1 MNPMEQLNRINERF
15 QELLA
20 APEKAEFVPF
30 HRSDDLMVWF
40 LLGGKDVGKS
50 TFLNALLGA
59 TVSGEPPEEAEGTR
73 AFVAYIH
80 ESARPD
86 FEERLDGLP
95 IDVRFHVHHSEAH
108 RRLCL
113 IDSPDFDSRFER
125 HASQVRQVLRA
136 GIADGAVLLS
146 SPAKYK
152 DLKYWNA
159 FEKLSGALA
168 RRHILFTLTKADE
181 LGSYLEDVRADF
193 GRTIDRRMGAWQGD
207 EGAGVSRPRDAR
219 IFLID
224 SLERAVDFSR
234 LESRLLRKLSAGEVR
249 DAQQENLRHTL
260 TRGADRIRGHYR
272 LHEVRRRLDEAAAA
286 DRTDDLFD
294 EHFPGAYF
302 DAVASRLAGQR
313 ELAAVI
319 RDRLVDEAGRSLAG
333 IPAILSAFRWVGSR
347 TLFRLRAGGSRAPE
361 STEAHDLTQLLRW
374 GQEDLEQRIATAR
387 EEVLSGVRLGRP
399 EAFRSYIQEA
409 ATLRDDLSQLLE
421 DHLSGTTGNLFS
433 WPMRLALNLPI
444 YLYLLLFVTLLLYP
458 VFLLLQA
465 WDLLDAPRL
474 TSILTLDNVKV
485 SVIGFAGYYIMAS
498 LYVIRKYR
506 ERARTELESLSDRFT
521 AAMREVVRVEM
532 VRPLS
537 GFVEAF
543 DRLEESL
550 NHCTGP
556 GRPQR
561 SE

>member
-1 MNPMEQLNRINERF
+1 MNPIEQLNRINESLRD
-15 QELLA
+15 LLA

-59 TVSGEPPEEAEGTR
+59 AVSGEPPEEAEGTKS
-73 AFVAYIH
+73 FIAYIH
-80 ESARPD
+80 DSARPE
-86 FEERLDGLP
+86 FEERLNGLSV
-95 IDVRFHVHHSEAH
+95 DVRFHLHHSEAH

-136 GIADGAVLLS
+136 GIADGAVLLA

-152 DLKYWNA
+152 DQKYWSA

-181 LGSYLEDVRADF
+181 LGKYLEDVRADF
-193 GRTIDRRMGAWQGD
+193 ARTIDRRMGSWQGD
-207 EGAGVSRPRDAR
+207 KGDDVSHSRDAR

-234 LESRLLRKLSAGEVR
+234 LESRLLRRLSAGEVR
-249 DAQQENLRHTL
+249 DAQQENLLHTL
-260 TRGADRIRGHYR
+260 ARGAERIRDHYR
-272 LHEVRRRLDEAAAA
+272 LSEVRRRLDEAAAA

-313 ELAAVI
+313 GLATVI

-347 TLFRLRAGGSRAPE
+347 IPFRLRAGGSGGPD
-361 STEAHDLTQLLRW
+361 STEAHELGQLLRW

-387 EEVLSGVRLGRP
+387 EEVISGVRLERP
-399 EAFRSYIQEA
+399 EAFGPYLQES
-409 ATLRDDLSQLLE
+409 ATLKGDLSLLLE

-444 YLYLLLFVTLLLYP
+444 YLYLLLFVTLLFYP
-458 VFLLLQA
+458 AFLLLQA

-498 LYVIRKYR
+498 LFVIRKYR
-506 ERARTELESLSDRFT
+506 DRARTELESLADRFT
-521 AAMREVVRVEM
+521 AAMRDVVRTEM

-537 GFVEAF
+537 RFAEAF
-543 DRLEESL
+543 HRLEESL
-550 NHCTGP
+550 NQCTGP
-556 GRPQR
+556 GSPQR

>member
-1 MNPMEQLNRINERF
+1 MNSIEQLDRINESL

-20 APEKAEFVPF
+20 APEKAEFIPF

-50 TFLNALLGA
+50 TFLNTLLGA

-86 FEERLDGLP
+86 FEERLDDLP
-95 IDVRFHVHHSEAH
+95 VDVRFHVHHSEGH

-125 HASQVRQVLRA
+125 HAGQVRQVLRA

-181 LGSYLEDVRADF
+181 LGGFLEEVRADF
-193 GRTIDRRMGAWQGD
+193 ARTVDRRMGARQG
-207 EGAGVSRPRDAR
+207 EAGDAR

-224 SLERAVDFSR
+224 SLDRAVDFSR

-260 TRGADRIRGHYR
+260 VRGAEKIRDHYR
-272 LHEVRRRLDEAAAA
+272 LSEVRRRLDEAAAP

-294 EHFPGAYF
+294 EHFPAAYF
-302 DAVASRLAGQR
+302 DTVASRLAGQR

-319 RDRLVDEAGRSLAG
+319 RDRLVDGAGRSLAG

-347 TLFRLRAGGSRAPE
+347 IPFRLGAGGSRGPE
-361 STEAHDLTQLLRW
+361 STEAHDLGQMLRW
-374 GQEDLEQRIATAR
+374 GQEDLEQRVAAAR
-387 EEVLSGVRLGRP
+387 EEVLSGMRLERP
-399 EAFRSYIQEA
+399 EAFGPYKQDE
-409 ATLRDDLSQLLE
+409 ATLGSDLSQLLE
-421 DHLSGTTGNLFS
+421 DHLAGATCNLFS
-433 WPMRLALNLPI
+433 WPVRLALNLPI
-444 YLYLLLFVTLLLYP
+444 YLYLLLFVTLLFYP
-458 VFLLLQA
+458 AFLLLQA

-474 TSILTLDNVKV
+474 SSVLTLDNVKV
-485 SVIGFAGYYIMAS
+485 SVIGFAGYYIMAAF
-498 LYVIRKYR
+498 YVIRKYR
-506 ERARTELESLSDRFT
+506 ERARTELESLAGRFT
-521 AAMREVVRVEM
+521 AAMREVIRAEM

-537 GFVEAF
+537 RFTDEF
-543 DRLEESL
+543 TRLEDSL
-550 NHCTGP
+550 DHCTGP
-556 GRPQR
+556 GRLQR
-561 SE
+561 LE